1 MKKTYTIQVTRGAA
15 QQESQDTQQKGE
27 TQAPADGQQYFT
39 IDGTNLYLTD
49 SIPDRYVLDGMR
61 KDGIDT
67 PLRLLYLVDE
77 NGQNGA
83 LYMLDLDDPEEI
95 YPFVCMNYNQYK
107 HTIGEETTSAEASTQ
122 EGETGLFQSTES
134 QMRLILC
141 AFVVVVLILLI
152 IIVVLIVKRKKDDDD
167 PYDDFYDDDDD
178 DDEDYDDPDDEKLYE
193 TDDPDDTGISKRY
206 GKETFRKKGGFMH
219 KLLEG
224 IEDDLDDNLE
234 DDLDDPEEDTDDRE
248 KEREKREDHYR
259 DADDED
265 IMLQKELAEEVRS
278 SMLGRKKKTTQKD
291 TDDDIEF
298 IDL

>member
-1 MKKTYTIQVTRGAA
+1 
-15 QQESQDTQQKGE
+15 
-27 TQAPADGQQYFT
+27 
-39 IDGTNLYLTD
+39 
-49 SIPDRYVLDGMR
+49 MR

-152 IIVVLIVKRKKDDDD
+152 IIVVLIVKRKKMMTILMMI
-167 PYDDFYDDDDD
+167 FMTMMMTTMRITMIRTM
-178 DDEDYDDPDDEKLYE
+178 KNCM
-193 TDDPDDTGISKRY
+193 KRMIRMIRMTLGY
-206 GKETFRKKGGFMH
+206 PSVTERKH
-219 KLLEG
+219 SA
-224 IEDDLDDNLE
+224 
-234 DDLDDPEEDTDDRE
+234 
-248 KEREKREDHYR
+248 KRRIY
-259 DADDED
+259 A
-265 IMLQKELAEEVRS
+265 
-278 SMLGRKKKTTQKD
+278 
-291 TDDDIEF
+291 
-298 IDL
+298 

>member
-1 MKKTYTIQVTRGAA
+1 MDGFVKDTVTLW
-15 QQESQDTQQKGE
+15 EN
-27 TQAPADGQQYFT
+27 QY
-39 IDGTNLYLTD
+39 
-49 SIPDRYVLDGMR
+49 PCMR

-167 PYDDFYDDDDD
+167 PYDDFMTMMTMRITITMIRTM
-178 DDEDYDDPDDEKLYE
+178 KNCM
-193 TDDPDDTGISKRY
+193 KRMIRMTPGY
-206 GKETFRKKGGFMH
+206 PSVTERKHSAK
-219 KLLEG
+219 KA
-224 IEDDLDDNLE
+224 DLCINC
-234 DDLDDPEEDTDDRE
+234 
-248 KEREKREDHYR
+248 
-259 DADDED
+259 
-265 IMLQKELAEEVRS
+265 
-278 SMLGRKKKTTQKD
+278 
-291 TDDDIEF
+291 
-298 IDL
+298 

>member
-1 MKKTYTIQVTRGAA
+1 
-15 QQESQDTQQKGE
+15 
-27 TQAPADGQQYFT
+27 
-39 IDGTNLYLTD
+39 
-49 SIPDRYVLDGMR
+49 MR

-152 IIVVLIVKRKKDDDD
+152 IIVVLIVKRKKDDDVLMMI
-167 PYDDFYDDDDD
+167 FMTMMMMTMRITMIRTM
-178 DDEDYDDPDDEKLYE
+178 KNCM
-193 TDDPDDTGISKRY
+193 KRMIRMTPGY
-206 GKETFRKKGGFMH
+206 PSVTERKHSAK
-219 KLLEG
+219 KA
-224 IEDDLDDNLE
+224 DLCINC
-234 DDLDDPEEDTDDRE
+234 
-248 KEREKREDHYR
+248 
-259 DADDED
+259 
-265 IMLQKELAEEVRS
+265 
-278 SMLGRKKKTTQKD
+278 
-291 TDDDIEF
+291 
-298 IDL
+298 